1 MPHLRLSPHR
11 PVAPRPNLV
20 YNILRL
26 ERQDMVTTKS
36 KIKQVYTGIEEVL
49 GQIIDEWYERV
60 AGHYLTEQE
69 LERQS
74 HPSTRE
80 AELKYFHDVAGH
92 RIKFNKDELDFTYGL
107 RSYCD
112 DQHCV
117 IEISVNNK
125 VENFNYQDFQSSLL
139 SHYREVETHPVT
151 SPYQLRSHSYEEI
164 FKLEPSLEKAFQ
176 VERHEKKADIMRL
189 SFRVSDFFT
198 QELCSHPIAGKQLI
212 EDYCVSPFRSV
223 YAAVYR
229 RHSR

>member
-1 MPHLRLSPHR
+1 
-11 PVAPRPNLV
+11 
-20 YNILRL
+20 
-26 ERQDMVTTKS
+26 MVKTKS
-36 KIKQVYTGIEEVL
+36 KVKQVYAGIEEVL

-60 AGHYLTEQE
+60 AGHYLTQQD
-69 LERQS
+69 LEIHSRS
-74 HPSTRE
+74 STGE
-80 AELKYFHDVAGH
+80 AELKYFHDEAGH

-139 SHYREVETHPVT
+139 SHYREMGEQRVS
-151 SPYQLRSHSYEEI
+151 SPYQLRSHSYGDI
-164 FKLEPSLEKAFQ
+164 FKLEPSLEEAFQ

-189 SFRVSDFFT
+189 SFRVSDSFT
-198 QELCSHPIAGKQLI
+198 QELCSYPIAGKQLI

-223 YAAVYR
+223 YATVYR